1 MEKMD
6 KKIINQRYKID
17 RKIGTGGMAD
27 VFEAYDTSL
36 SRKVAIKMLHP
47 QFAQEKDFIERFKRE
62 AQSAANLSHPN
73 IVNVYDWGKE
83 NNSYFIVMEFI
94 KGSDLKK
101 IIKDKGPFSSIE
113 AINII
118 SKVCQALQTAH
129 KNNIIHRDIKPHN
142 IILTNEDEVKVTD
155 FGIARAG
162 PSSVTQTG
170 SIVGTPQYISPE
182 QAKGNKVNNTSDLYS
197 VGVVLY
203 EMLTG
208 RVPFKAENPL
218 SVAMKHVNEEPLPP
232 TQINPNIF
240 KSLEKVI
247 LKAMSKNQ
255 DDRYQT
261 ADELLEDLRKCKEGL
276 PIKDTDSIMAK
287 TTVMAP
293 SKPIR
298 SKEKKRKKNKYLP
311 WIFLVIAIL
320 LSIAIGAFA
329 FFTYY
334 KPAQTV
340 TVPNFKE
347 MEIKKAQDLAEKKGL
362 KLKIEKKEYHD
373 EIAKNHIIS
382 QDPKSGLKVKEGDT
396 VKVIVSKGSELVA
409 VPDLTGKTT
418 SEAGFIL
425 GKKDLEIGEI
435 SKEFSDKIPED
446 TIIGQ
451 DPPAGQKVK
460 SGTKVDLI
468 ISQGIENVQIPDVIG
483 KTSQEAAAI
492 LGQKSLKVTVT
503 KENSSSI
510 NKDIVI
516 RMSPQPGTEVKK
528 GSTVNIVV
536 SLGPEKVE
544 VPNLIDKTEAEA
556 RSILESKGLKTKVQ
570 YEPTDISEEDG
581 RVVRQFPSAEKNT
594 GKGST
599 VTIYIGDYISE

>member
-129 KNNIIHRDIKPHN
+129 KNHIIHRDIKPHN

-293 SKPIR
+293 SKPII

-320 LSIAIGAFA
+320 LSFAIGAFA

-396 VKVIVSKGSELVA
+396 VKVIVSKGSELVT

-460 SGTKVDLI
+460 SGTKVNLI

-544 VPNLIDKTEAEA
+544 VPNLMDKTEAEA

-594 GKGST
+594 EKGST